1 MRKFCFY
8 FCLLLGCAVLTNAKE
23 TTAEEPEIVIELTG
37 QPDKTVPAIA
47 VWKKNEHQLSRLFN
61 GKDRTYVLYSIDSV
75 SSADTILTSSDGKK
89 YFFVRYGRDD
99 GDYRKFLFDEQER
112 FLAVADNV
120 ETVLKINQMY
130 GINMGVNETDFM
142 MRFRDTVT
150 LTTLSDFENNTEYQV
165 YQFPFAGK
173 TLYFVFAAS
182 QLQKV
187 YADEAAFNEHKDM
200 LSKKNDTW
208 KKKQQAEAKRKAN
221 AAKKTKRRPWKALVS
236 GGTIKD
242 QIDLPRARGVKPI
255 PPLKPS
261 SVPAGTPVTKYD
273 KNGFP
278 IY

>member
-8 FCLLLGCAVLTNAKE
+8 FCLLLGCTVLAYAKE

-37 QPDKTVPAIA
+37 EPNKKFPTVS
-47 VWKKNEHQLSRLFN
+47 VWDKNESQLSRLFN
-61 GKDRTYVLYSIDSV
+61 GKDRTYVLYSVDSI
-75 SSADTILTSSDGKK
+75 SSADTVLTSSEGKK

-112 FLAVADNV
+112 FLTVADNV
-120 ETVLKINQMY
+120 KTVLLTNYIY

-142 MRFRDTVT
+142 MNFRDTAT
-150 LTTLSDFENNTEYQV
+150 LTTLSDFEKNTEYQV
-165 YQFPFAGK
+165 YQLPFAGK

-182 QLQKV
+182 RLQKV

-200 LSKKNDTW
+200 LSKKNDAW
-208 KKKQQAEAKRKAN
+208 KKKQQEEAKRKATS
-221 AAKKTKRRPWKALVS
+221 APKTQRRPWKALVS
-236 GGTIKD
+236 GGTVMD
-242 QIDLPRARGVKPI
+242 QVYLPRARGVKPI